1 MNFLIIKI
9 NATPAKADHQK
20 EVFIENYKK
29 LMLIEEII
37 LF

>member
-9 NATPAKADHQK
+9 NATPAKADHQQ
-20 EVFIENYKK
+20 EVCIENYKK
-29 LMLIEEII
+29 LMRRDEII